1 MLRNY
6 LRTALR
12 GMKRHPGYAAI
23 NILGLSLG
31 LVVSFMILLWVQDET
46 GHDQFY
52 GKAEDVYHVIRT
64 VDFGGQ
70 ISTTES
76 ITAMLD
82 DVLDENYP
90 EIEYGAMLGWEAWS
104 SFVKVDSTSGSLAF
118 RNMVRYVGPNF
129 FKILTF
135 DFLAGDPETALV
147 SPETVVMSE
156 KMARMYFPEV
166 FEAHTTA
173 VAASEALVGQT
184 ILLENRLLV
193 TITGIVEDAPALSSI
208 KYDAFLAYEEY
219 ARRNSWING
228 WGNNGFR
235 MVVRLANGA
244 SGAAVSEKIKNVV
257 KENQEGSTAELF
269 LHPITKRYLWSEWED
284 GVLTGGRI
292 EYVRIMGVFGLLI
305 LLIAAINFTN
315 LATARS
321 AQRAMEIGIRKTFG
335 GSRKGLAGQFLFESV
350 FTAFVSFMVALG
362 AVWLLLGSFNALT
375 EKSISLLQVSAST
388 WLLFIG
394 ITGFTGLLAGI
405 YPALFLSG
413 FGIMKVLRARSVGG
427 AGSGNLRR
435 ALVVF
440 QFGVSIVLIVGTMT
454 IYNQMSLIRTQN
466 LGFSRENVVSAR
478 LEGGA
483 REQFESF
490 KATLKQNPAIL
501 DVTTADD
508 NPYNVNT
515 STTDPDYD
523 GKDPDDNSLFYMVA
537 SGYDYLKTLK
547 MELVAGRD
555 FTPDQRMDSAN
566 VIINETAAKKL
577 GFDNPIGQRFAV
589 WGQEGVIIGVVKDFN
604 MLSMYEEI
612 QPTIIRFDP
621 QPSGLYFVRS
631 APGGEKSVVETMLTA
646 FAQFSPGYPFNERF
660 MDDEYNEMYQS
671 EQVIETLSNWF
682 ALIAILIA
690 CLGLYGLAAFT
701 TSRRTKEIGVR
712 KVLGA
717 SASSVVGLLT
727 KEFAML
733 VGVAFVIAA
742 PTAWWIMN
750 EWLSKFEYRAELNWG
765 LFAIAGLGMV
775 AITYATVGF
784 QSLRAA
790 LVNPSDAL
798 RTE

>member
-1 MLRNY
+1 
-6 LRTALR
+6 
-12 GMKRHPGYAAI
+12 
-23 NILGLSLG
+23 
-31 LVVSFMILLWVQDET
+31 
-46 GHDQFY
+46 
-52 GKAEDVYHVIRT
+52 
-64 VDFGGQ
+64 
-70 ISTTES
+70 
-76 ITAMLD
+76 
-82 DVLDENYP
+82 
-90 EIEYGAMLGWEAWS
+90 
-104 SFVKVDSTSGSLAF
+104 
-118 RNMVRYVGPNF
+118 
-129 FKILTF
+129 
-135 DFLAGDPETALV
+135 
-147 SPETVVMSE
+147 
-156 KMARMYFPEV
+156 
-166 FEAHTTA
+166 
-173 VAASEALVGQT
+173 
-184 ILLENRLLV
+184 
-193 TITGIVEDAPALSSI
+193 
-208 KYDAFLAYEEY
+208 
-219 ARRNSWING
+219 
-228 WGNNGFR
+228 
-235 MVVRLANGA
+235 
-244 SGAAVSEKIKNVV
+244 
-257 KENQEGSTAELF
+257 
-269 LHPITKRYLWSEWED
+269 
-284 GVLTGGRI
+284 
-292 EYVRIMGVFGLLI
+292 
-305 LLIAAINFTN
+305 
-315 LATARS
+315 
-321 AQRAMEIGIRKTFG
+321 
-335 GSRKGLAGQFLFESV
+335 
-350 FTAFVSFMVALG
+350 
-362 AVWLLLGSFNALT
+362 
-375 EKSISLLQVSAST
+375 
-388 WLLFIG
+388 
-394 ITGFTGLLAGI
+394 
-405 YPALFLSG
+405 
-413 FGIMKVLRARSVGG
+413 
-427 AGSGNLRR
+427 
-435 ALVVF
+435 
-440 QFGVSIVLIVGTMT
+440 MT
-454 IYNQMSLIRTQN
+454 IYNQMTLIRTQN

-790 LVNPSDAL
+790 LANPSDAL